1 MKTLGIIPARSG
13 SKGLKNKNI
22 LTFAG
27 KPLIAW
33 TIEAGIN
40 SELQDII
47 VSTDC
52 EKIAEL
58 SKSYGADIPFI
69 RPKSLASDT
78 ASSADV
84 ILHAIEQLSN
94 RGKSYDY
101 VFMLE
106 PTSPLRDASD
116 INRALHQLKSSE
128 HGEAIV
134 GITECRESH
143 PSFIYKKNN
152 LQLLESYSG
161 IHPTSI
167 RRQDIN
173 QLYFLEGS
181 IYGSKVKTFLM
192 EKSFYHAKTIGFEMP
207 KEKAIEIDDKF
218 DLIMAESIMN
228 FLRSK

>member
-134 GITECRESH
+134 GITRM
-143 PSFIYKKNN
+143 PRKPPTSFIYKKNN
-152 LQLLESYSG
+152 LQLLESYSA
-161 IHPTSI
+161 SI
-167 RRQDIN
+167 
-173 QLYFLEGS
+173 QL
-181 IYGSKVKTFLM
+181 V
-192 EKSFYHAKTIGFEMP
+192 
-207 KEKAIEIDDKF
+207 F
-218 DLIMAESIMN
+218 DGKI
-228 FLRSK
+228 